1 MPGWLL
7 KFSMSFLR
15 IVMTPKG
22 LAKQAR
28 KPSGWYGKY
37 VAQPLFLS
45 GNAAL
50 NQLIFDKLDLS
61 SKEVVLEI
69 GFGPGALLGQIAE
82 TVNRSNQVFG
92 LDFSPTMMA
101 EAQKRNRHL
110 IESGLLHLQQ
120 GSSSSMPFTDSHFT
134 KICCSNVLYFWQPP
148 EPHVSEILRCLRP
161 GGKLVMGFR
170 SAEQIN
176 AMQLDAEVFARYS
189 NEQLGQL
196 LKRVGFS
203 EVNIIH
209 QAAEPLDS
217 YVAIATKPV

>member
-15 IVMTPKG
+15 MVMTPKG

-37 VAQPLFLS
+37 IAQPMFLS

-50 NQLIFDKLDLS
+50 NQLIFNKLDLS
-61 SKEVVLEI
+61 SNDVVLEV

-82 TVNRSNQVFG
+82 KVNRSNNVFG
-92 LDFSPTMMA
+92 LDFSPTMLA
-101 EAQKRNRHL
+101 EAQRRNRNL

-120 GSSSSMPFTDSHFT
+120 GSSSNMPYTESYFS
-134 KICCSNVLYFWQPP
+134 KICCSNILYFWQPP
-148 EPHVSEILRCLRP
+148 EPHLSEILRCLQP
-161 GGKLVMGFR
+161 GGQLVMGFR
-170 SAEQIN
+170 SADQIN
-176 AMQLDAEVFARYS
+176 AMQLDNEVFARYS
-189 NEQLGQL
+189 DEELESL

-203 EVNIIH
+203 DVAIIH
-209 QAAEPLDS
+209 QSAEPLDS
-217 YVAIATKPV
+217 YVAIATKSV